1 MTDLRRLEVLRALSA
16 AVVIWLFVTPALT
29 APVEER
35 YRLAD
40 GTEVNLL
47 HFPAS
52 GSDSILWLGDERMA
66 GVEAKELTSAES
78 LAAAGVDVWFVDPV
92 GAYLLPALPSS
103 LDQVPAASVSE
114 LIDAVAARRQGV
126 PTLLTTGHG
135 ARFLLRGAEIWRGAH
150 SNRTLS
156 AILLYPILYR
166 EIVPGEPARY
176 FPIVG
181 RSRLRLLIIQ
191 PKLSAGF
198 WWVGQLEALLSDAG
212 SQVST
217 QVVEGVRDGYFRRP
231 DATDR
236 EKEEARQLP
245 QRIEA
250 ALSQLAKGENP

>member
-1 MTDLRRLEVLRALSA
+1 MTDLRMLKAVRALA
-16 AVVIWLFVTPALT
+16 ASVAIWLFVTPALT

-47 HFPAS
+47 HFPAL
-52 GSDSILWLGDERMA
+52 GSDSILWLGDERMT
-66 GVEAKELTSAES
+66 GVAAKELTLAES
-78 LAAAGVDVWFVDPV
+78 LAAAGADVWFVDPV

-114 LIDAVAARRQGV
+114 LIDVVAARGQCA

-135 ARFLLRGAEIWRGAH
+135 ARLLLRGAEIWRDAH
-150 SNRTLS
+150 SNQRLS

-176 FPIVG
+176 FPVVG
-181 RSRLRLLIIQ
+181 RSRLRLHIIQ

-198 WWVGQLEALLSDAG
+198 WWVGQLETLLSNAG

-217 QVVEGVRDGYFRRP
+217 HVVEGVRDGYFRRS

-236 EKEEARQLP
+236 EKEEARHLP

-250 ALSQLAKGENP
+250 ALRQLAKEKAP